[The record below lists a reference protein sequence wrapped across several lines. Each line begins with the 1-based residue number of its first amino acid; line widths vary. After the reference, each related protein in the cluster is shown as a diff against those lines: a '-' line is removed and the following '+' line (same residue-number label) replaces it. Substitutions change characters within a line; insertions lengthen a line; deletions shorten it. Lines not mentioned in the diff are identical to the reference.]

1 MRFLIVDDDPGVRAM
16 LRAIIEDEN
25 LGEVIGEEA
34 DGIYLTPERLNRDQ
48 IDILLIDL
56 LMPERDGIETMKALY
71 PTFNGKTVMISQV
84 ETKDMIAEAYLSKV
98 EQYITKPINLFEVIS
113 VLTKVANHIRLE
125 SSIQEIQK
133 SLKMLGIQENLDT
146 KSNLSKTNAKERMLK
161 AGEVILSELGIRGEC
176 GSHDLLIIL
185 QYLNNK
191 TDEIDLYY
199 SFPPLKEI
207 WQHVA
212 KTHLE
217 HSLKT
222 KRDFEQKEMKE
233 MKAAE
238 QRVRR
243 TIQHALIYVASLGT
257 LDHTNPKFEDY
268 ATKFFDLSQVHQKM
282 QEMNHEKEVST
293 QQRLNIKKFMRAF
306 YYEAN
311 ENLN

>member
-16 LRAIIEDEN
+16 LRAIIEDEK
-25 LGEVIGEEA
+25 LGEVVGEEA

-56 LMPERDGIETMKALY
+56 LMPERDGIETMKTLY
-71 PTFNGKTVMISQV
+71 PSFNGKAVMISQV
-84 ETKDMIAEAYLSKV
+84 ETKDMIAEAYLSQV

-133 SLKMLGIQENLDT
+133 SLKMLGLQEDLDT
-146 KSNLSKTNAKERMLK
+146 KSNVNFKTSSSERMLR
-161 AGEVILSELGIRGEC
+161 AGEIILSELGIRGEC
-176 GSHDLLIIL
+176 GSDDLLIII

-191 TDEIDLYY
+191 TAEVDLYY

-217 HSLKT
+217 HSMKT
-222 KRDFEQKEMKE
+222 KKDFEQKEMK
-233 MKAAE
+233 ATE

-243 TIQHALIYVASLGT
+243 TIQHALIYVASLGA

-282 QEMNHEKEVST
+282 QEMNHEKEAST
-293 QQRLNIKKFMRAF
+293 QQRINIKKFMRAF
-306 YYEAN
+306 YYEAK

>member
-16 LRAIIEDEN
+16 LRAIIEDEK
-25 LGEVIGEEA
+25 LGEVVGEEA

-71 PTFNGKTVMISQV
+71 PSFNGKAVMISQV
-84 ETKDMIAEAYLSKV
+84 ETKDMIAEAYLRQV

-133 SLKMLGIQENLDT
+133 SLKMLGLQENLDT
-146 KSNLSKTNAKERMLK
+146 KSNANFQTSPSERMLR
-161 AGEVILSELGIRGEC
+161 AGEIILSELGIRGEC
-176 GSHDLLIIL
+176 GSDDLLIIL
-185 QYLNNK
+185 QYLNKK
-191 TDEIDLYY
+191 TAEIDLYY

-222 KRDFEQKEMKE
+222 KKDFEQKEMK
-233 MKAAE
+233 ATE

-282 QEMNHEKEVST
+282 QEMNHEKEASI
-293 QQRLNIKKFMRAF
+293 QQRINIKKFMRAF
-306 YYEAN
+306 YYEAK